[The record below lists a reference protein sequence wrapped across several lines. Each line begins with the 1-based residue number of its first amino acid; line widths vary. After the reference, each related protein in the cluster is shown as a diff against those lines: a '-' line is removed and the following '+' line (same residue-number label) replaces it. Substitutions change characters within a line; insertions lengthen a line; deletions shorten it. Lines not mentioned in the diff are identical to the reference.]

1 MERRYRNRRREL
13 LDDAVVHPDQWRT
26 MVARLERFV
35 EPFAACLSRTKQRE
49 LAQQYVAGLVSQ
61 VERKNVESIAYHH
74 DQDRQALQKFVGQ
87 YTWDHRPLVAELVRQ
102 VGTSLGRATAV
113 LVFDPSAFPKKGNAS
128 VGVQRQWCGRLGKID
143 NCQVG
148 VYLAYAAAEE
158 HALVDL
164 RLYLPKSWARSRTRR
179 AQCGVPA
186 EVTFRTRHELALD
199 MLDEHGAALPHAWV
213 AGDDEMGKV
222 PEFRGQL
229 HARGEQYLLAVPS
242 NTLVRDLQAEPP
254 PYSGRGPRPKSPWT
268 RVDRWC
274 AGRPAGAWRT
284 IEIRDGEKGPL
295 VVEAL
300 KAPVKCK
307 TAPGEGLTETL
318 VVTRERQADGAVKH
332 DYYLSNAPHETPLAE
347 FGRVSK
353 AAHRIEECLQ
363 RAKGEAGLADYEVR
377 TWRGWHH
384 HQTLSLVATW
394 FLTQEARQGKKTHSG
409 RHRSSSPHHAGFAA
423 ASKAQL
429 RPARIDQPPSDS
441 PIATDRTRKVLPLE
455 KTQTLGTQT
464 HPST

>member
-222 PEFRGQL
+222 PEIRGQ
-229 HARGEQYLLAVPS
+229 
-242 NTLVRDLQAEPP
+242 
-254 PYSGRGPRPKSPWT
+254 
-268 RVDRWC
+268 
-274 AGRPAGAWRT
+274 
-284 IEIRDGEKGPL
+284 
-295 VVEAL
+295 
-300 KAPVKCK
+300 
-307 TAPGEGLTETL
+307 
-318 VVTRERQADGAVKH
+318 
-332 DYYLSNAPHETPLAE
+332 
-347 FGRVSK
+347 
-353 AAHRIEECLQ
+353 
-363 RAKGEAGLADYEVR
+363 
-377 TWRGWHH
+377 
-384 HQTLSLVATW
+384 
-394 FLTQEARQGKKTHSG
+394 
-409 RHRSSSPHHAGFAA
+409 
-423 ASKAQL
+423 
-429 RPARIDQPPSDS
+429 
-441 PIATDRTRKVLPLE
+441 
-455 KTQTLGTQT
+455 
-464 HPST
+464 